1 MFSSIL
7 AQIVHDSPD
16 PTRRWKSVRGPN
28 DWKKTNFGV
37 QIVSSEL
44 IEFFVDDLD
53 VRRDSLESK
62 ISPSNMLN
70 SGNICRISRLKVPF
84 VFLFCK

>member
-1 MFSSIL
+1 M
-7 AQIVHDSPD
+7 
-16 PTRRWKSVRGPN
+16 
-28 DWKKTNFGV
+28 

-70 SGNICRISRLKVPF
+70 SGNIWRISRLKVP
-84 VFLFCK
+84 VLSQVNLPVILPVILQLANGIANKT

>member
-1 MFSSIL
+1 MAITVFGFLKYVLVCKRHGYQS
-7 AQIVHDSPD
+7 VTV
-16 PTRRWKSVRGPN
+16 PTRPGGEKFGSGT
-28 DWKKTNFGV
+28 KGLEKTHFGM

-70 SGNICRISRLKVPF
+70 SGNI
-84 VFLFCK
+84 

>member
-1 MFSSIL
+1 M
-7 AQIVHDSPD
+7 
-16 PTRRWKSVRGPN
+16 
-28 DWKKTNFGV
+28 

-53 VRRDSLESK
+53 VRRDSFESK

-70 SGNICRISRLKVPF
+70 SGNIWRISRLKVP
-84 VFLFCK
+84 VLSQVNLPVILPVILQLANGIANKT

>member
-1 MFSSIL
+1 MT
-7 AQIVHDSPD
+7 V
-16 PTRRWKSVRGPN
+16 PTRPAVKNSVRGPR
-28 DWKKTNFGV
+28 DWGKTHFGM

-70 SGNICRISRLKVPF
+70 SGNI
-84 VFLFCK
+84 